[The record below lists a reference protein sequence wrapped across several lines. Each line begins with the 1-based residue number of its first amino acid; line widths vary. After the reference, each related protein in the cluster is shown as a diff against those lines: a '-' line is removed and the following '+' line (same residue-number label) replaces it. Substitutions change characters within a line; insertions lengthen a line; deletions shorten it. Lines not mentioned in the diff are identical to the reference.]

1 VTPRPELRSRGSL
14 TLAYGAGMPAP
25 ETSLPADWIEH
36 RRPDDREALGWL
48 RPEGDGWVAVSLLG
62 RDVSGPLDWT
72 DAEEALE
79 STGLSW
85 MADVWTLEREGGE
98 PLRVK
103 LVEVTP
109 DRVVVQ
115 TDDFGAI
122 DVAVERFELPWPAPA
137 ALRPRR
143 QGDPDGRV
151 LFAR

>member
-1 VTPRPELRSRGSL
+1 
-14 TLAYGAGMPAP
+14 MPALESP
-25 ETSLPADWIEH
+25 TGVPGDWIEH

-48 RPEGDGWVAVSLLG
+48 RPDGDDWVAVSLLG

-72 DAEEALE
+72 AAEEALE
-79 STGLSW
+79 ATGLAW
-85 MADVWTLEREGGE
+85 MAEVWALERDGAD
-98 PLRVK
+98 PLRVR

-122 DVAVERFELPWPAPA
+122 DATVERFELPWPAPD

-143 QGDPDGRV
+143 EGDPDGRV
-151 LFAR
+151 LFAG